1 MSYVPYAA
9 SIVYGVYAIYPYVPT
24 TIVWNYVVSPLSYR
38 FIKQVGKMYQSK
50 TVRDEEIND
59 KDDEIYEVI
68 DERIDGDGIR
78 TRYVI
83 SKKLKSS
90 FK

>member
-59 KDDEIYEVI
+59 KDDEIVGFNVVCSHLPFY
-68 DERIDGDGIR
+68 GNS
-78 TRYVI
+78 YV
-83 SKKLKSS
+83 
-90 FK
+90 